1 MLGKRDLHHE
11 TREGIDLLFRP
22 VFGRICSREAKT
34 KFRQCDCMV
43 SEKVGSV
50 PTLLLVASREQIRP
64 VENVILVIILLPVK
78 YLLKLSGSRN
88 FYRLRM
94 TSLTSTNVFT
104 ISCLS
109 IEPNPPPPPRFGKFI
124 STARCKVSI
133 ALFVDYSYYS
143 STIRGLFVLFV
154 DYSSTIRRL
163 FVLFVDYSR
172 TIRTI
177 RRLFADYSYYSSTI
191 RTIRFTIL
199 VLSIALLMGG
209 CEGSF
214 CRLFGNFAESLAY
227 SKSTFKCV
235 LLYPLLSRFST
246 SEFFRANRNVMRNRP
261 VEKELRDLFPL
272 STSILIRLADVISDT
287 DKGKRSF
294 RARKFASGKPTLSP
308 LLLNSNKRYL
318 LKLLHAISSTS
329 FPGLSLFVIGKSGKG
344 PGTGRSSMYSDW
356 SMTST
361 LLCK

>member
-94 TSLTSTNVFT
+94 TSSTSTNVFT

-109 IEPNPPPPPRFGKFI
+109 IEPNPPPPRAQPPPRFGKFI

-154 DYSSTIRRL
+154 DYSYYSLTIRGL
-163 FVLFVDYSR
+163 FALFVDYSR

-177 RRLFADYSYYSSTI
+177 RRLFA
-191 RTIRFTIL
+191 L
-199 VLSIALLMGG
+199 
-209 CEGSF
+209 
-214 CRLFGNFAESLAY
+214 
-227 SKSTFKCV
+227 
-235 LLYPLLSRFST
+235 
-246 SEFFRANRNVMRNRP
+246 
-261 VEKELRDLFPL
+261 
-272 STSILIRLADVISDT
+272 
-287 DKGKRSF
+287 
-294 RARKFASGKPTLSP
+294 FAS
-308 LLLNSNKRYL
+308 
-318 LKLLHAISSTS
+318 
-329 FPGLSLFVIGKSGKG
+329 LF
-344 PGTGRSSMYSDW
+344 
-356 SMTST
+356 
-361 LLCK
+361 

>member
-43 SEKVGSV
+43 SEKIPREKVGSV

-109 IEPNPPPPPRFGKFI
+109 IEPNPPPRFGKFI

-154 DYSSTIRRL
+154 DYS
-163 FVLFVDYSR
+163 R

-177 RRLFADYSYYSSTI
+177 RRLFADYSHYSSTI
-191 RTIRFTIL
+191 RGLF
-199 VLSIALLMGG
+199 VLFVDYSHYSHYSLHYSSFINCRGFVQALL
-209 CEGSF
+209 SPRAAR
-214 CRLFGNFAESLAY
+214 RL
-227 SKSTFKCV
+227 
-235 LLYPLLSRFST
+235 
-246 SEFFRANRNVMRNRP
+246 
-261 VEKELRDLFPL
+261 
-272 STSILIRLADVISDT
+272 
-287 DKGKRSF
+287 
-294 RARKFASGKPTLSP
+294 
-308 LLLNSNKRYL
+308 
-318 LKLLHAISSTS
+318 
-329 FPGLSLFVIGKSGKG
+329 
-344 PGTGRSSMYSDW
+344 
-356 SMTST
+356 
-361 LLCK
+361 